1 MAEPQRTAEG
11 KALVA
16 PRPSP
21 PGVEQDPPDARH
33 VRTHHRGAHGLDGT
47 AAGEPAAAARA
58 RTQHE
63 RAIQLNPNDATAHH
77 WFAADVLASAGD
89 HARELAEMKR
99 ALELDPLSL
108 VINTNLGHAYL
119 HNGRLDD
126 AIAQF
131 QKTIEMDPHFYFAQS
146 SYGVALEVQGKL
158 PEATVQYEKAAAMS
172 DDPVAL
178 GMLGHA
184 YGIAGRKDEARQIFD
199 KLLQLR
205 DQKYTAAYSL
215 AIAALGLRDRN
226 EVLNWL
232 EKGYRERDGNN
243 LNQIRIDPLLASLR
257 GDPRFEALA
266 ENIVPAREFG
276 ASSK

>member
-1 MAEPQRTAEG
+1 M
-11 KALVA
+11 
-16 PRPSP
+16 
-21 PGVEQDPPDARH
+21 
-33 VRTHHRGAHGLDGT
+33 
-47 AAGEPAAAARA
+47 
-58 RTQHE
+58 
-63 RAIQLNPNDATAHH
+63 
-77 WFAADVLASAGD
+77 
-89 HARELAEMKR
+89 
-99 ALELDPLSL
+99 
-108 VINTNLGHAYL
+108 INTNLGLACL
-119 HNGRLDD
+119 HNGRLNE
-126 AIAQF
+126 AIAQSRT
-131 QKTIEMDPHFYFAQS
+131 TIEMDPHFYFAQS